1 MNEFHPSQVFK
12 FCPFCGKAGFVW
24 NGINCF
30 VCKICNQKFY
40 INMAAAV
47 VAVIFNNNNELL
59 LTRRKNNPAKGF
71 LDLPGGFVNIGETAE
86 NAVVREIKEEL
97 NINVSEFEFIATFPN
112 EYVFGGIQYFTE
124 DIVFACKVTDFSG
137 ISANDDINAY
147 EFQTLSKINID
158 DIGLNSIKNVIEF
171 LKNIRKNEKR

>member
-30 VCKICNQKFY
+30 VCRNCNQKLY

-47 VAVIFNNNNELL
+47 VAVIFNNNDELL

-71 LDLPGGFVNIGETAE
+71 LDLPGGFVNLGETAE
-86 NAVVREIKEEL
+86 NAVVREVNEEL
-97 NINVSEFEFIATFPN
+97 NINVSEIKFIETFPN

-124 DIVFACKVTDFSG
+124 DIVFECKISDFSN
-137 ISANDDINAY
+137 ISAKDDISAY
-147 EFQTLSKINID
+147 EFKALTQINIIE
-158 DIGLNSIKNVIEF
+158 IGLDSIKNVIKF
-171 LKNIRKNEKR
+171 LKNTYKHEK